1 MISRPIVFDI
11 VYIPR
16 KCSLENYNHILF
28 FFKANRLVVV
38 LISRNTNSK
47 IIRHFENINFISF
60 FLPIINIFKNI
71 NNSFLSK
78 KFSTFQ

>member
-38 LISRNTNSK
+38 LIAKLFDILKTS
-47 IIRHFENINFISF
+47 ILLVF
-60 FLPIINIFKNI
+60 FYL
-71 NNSFLSK
+71 
-78 KFSTFQ
+78 